1 MEKQFK
7 GFSGNQLKIFA
18 ITAMLMDHL
27 ASTIWPGYDNKM
39 WWLLGIHFI
48 GRLAAPTMWF
58 MIAEGY
64 QYTRN
69 FKKYLLRLLVFSV
82 LAHFAYN
89 FCFGISFV
97 PFRNSVL
104 NQTSVIWA
112 LFCAAVALYVY
123 DDEKR
128 SFPLKEWQK
137 TLLLMGL
144 CILAFPSDWSC
155 FPVLCTLHIYQN
167 RGNLK
172 KQYWE

>member
-1 MEKQFK
+1 
-7 GFSGNQLKIFA
+7 
-18 ITAMLMDHL
+18 MLMDHL

-89 FCFGISFV
+89 FCFGISLV

-128 SFPLKEWQK
+128 SF
-137 TLLLMGL
+137 
-144 CILAFPSDWSC
+144 
-155 FPVLCTLHIYQN
+155 
-167 RGNLK
+167 R
-172 KQYWE
+172 